1 MEEIKN
7 RQRCQNMNCL
17 KYQGVRIWIIIGIF
31 VLSTVVFVRFDKVLF
46 STVYTLP
53 MGAEFYN
60 TTRLL
65 STSGKTSSS
74 NVSVSTAKAQTPGAK
89 PTSISTTLKFVNTT
103 VKNETKGPDK
113 YVFYVCDGGNLCGGF
128 GDRQKGIVAAYLIS
142 LMMER
147 KFGVWF
153 TKPCNLNTM
162 FDPNIVQWNINPDT
176 LKTRSSKKI
185 VAIDGYSAQLR
196 EKLKSMDLNKEYKE
210 DVLYFSLNLE
220 FVRFIKENKLYKKQ
234 LGWMDQL
241 SVSEVYKIVWE
252 RLFKLKP
259 DLQKRIEP
267 FQQLKTKGLKVVG
280 AQIRMGRNPSVPTD
294 SEIRNNINNIQILWN
309 FYKKYNDSSKY
320 RIFITTDSENVRLKA
335 KELFPAVFMDIAGKI
350 VHVERSSG
358 SDVCEGFKKVILDQV
373 VLSLCD
379 VLVVSKSGFGRIGA
393 FFRHDENSLYCLKL
407 DKLVRCT
414 TQSPYFSETSW

>member
-1 MEEIKN
+1 M
-7 RQRCQNMNCL
+7 
-17 KYQGVRIWIIIGIF
+17 F
-31 VLSTVVFVRFDKVLF
+31 VLSTVVFLRFDQVLF
-46 STVYTLP
+46 STVYTISA
-53 MGAEFYN
+53 GAEFYN
-60 TTRLL
+60 ATHLL
-65 STSGKTSSS
+65 STSEKTSSS
-74 NVSVSTAKAQTPGAK
+74 NASVVSTAKAQTPDVK
-89 PTSISTTLKFVNTT
+89 PTSMSTTLKFVNTS
-103 VKNETKGPDK
+103 VKNGTNGPDK

-147 KFGVWF
+147 KFGVWL

-162 FDPNIVQWNINPDT
+162 LDSSTVKWNINPDT
-176 LKTRSSKKI
+176 LKDRSSKRI
-185 VAIDGYSAQLR
+185 IAIDGYSGRLR
-196 EKLKSMDLNKEYKE
+196 EKLKTMDLNKEYKE

-252 RLFKLKP
+252 RLFRLKP
-259 DLQKRIEP
+259 ELQKQLEP
-267 FQQLKTKGLKVVG
+267 FQQLKTKGLKLVG
-280 AQIRMGRNPSVPTD
+280 AQIRMGRNPSVPSD
-294 SEIRNNINNIQILWN
+294 SEVRNNIANIQILWN
-309 FYKKYNDSSKY
+309 FYKKFNDSSKY
-320 RIFITTDSENVRLKA
+320 RIFITTDSENVRQKA
-335 KELFPAVFMDIAGKI
+335 KQLFPGVFMDIAGKI
-350 VHVERSSG
+350 VHVERSRG

-393 FFRHDENSLYCLKL
+393 FFRQNENSLYCLKP

-414 TQSPYFSETSW
+414 TQSPLFAEPSW